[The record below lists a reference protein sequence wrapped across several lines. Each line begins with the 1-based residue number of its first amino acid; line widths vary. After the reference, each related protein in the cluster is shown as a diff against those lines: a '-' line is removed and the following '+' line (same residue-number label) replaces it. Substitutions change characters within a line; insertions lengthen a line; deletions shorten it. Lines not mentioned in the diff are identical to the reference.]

1 MSSTQTNKCS
11 ALIKL
16 CFKGAMQLHFE
27 AIAFF
32 TIRAISLGA
41 CIMVK
46 AVVSLDCGHIVLP
59 VAQPINYVGIS
70 MQIRMNMLKENLMV
84 H

>member
-1 MSSTQTNKCS
+1 
-11 ALIKL
+11 
-16 CFKGAMQLHFE
+16 MQLHFE

-46 AVVSLDCGHIVLP
+46 AVVSIDCGHIVLQ
-59 VAQPINYVGIS
+59 VTQPINYVGIS
-70 MQIRMNMLKENLMV
+70 MQIRMNMLK
-84 H
+84 